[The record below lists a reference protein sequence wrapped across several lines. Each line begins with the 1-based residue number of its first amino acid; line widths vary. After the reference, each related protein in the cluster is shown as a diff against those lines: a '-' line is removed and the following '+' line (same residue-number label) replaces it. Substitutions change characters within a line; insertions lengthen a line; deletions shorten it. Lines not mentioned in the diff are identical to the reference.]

1 MYKYKNMNVII
12 LFSESFIIGELR
24 FNLSE
29 IELSLFPRRTILKFP
44 DLTVFENSKVKL
56 FRHIGKFTD
65 CYFFC
70 VFA

>member
-1 MYKYKNMNVII
+1 MNVII
-12 LFSESFIIGELR
+12 LFSKSFIIGELR
-24 FNLSE
+24 FNLCE
-29 IELSLFPRRTILKFP
+29 IELCLFPRIIILKFP
-44 DLTVFENSKVKL
+44 DLTVFENSKVIL